1 MPKITQ
7 GLVLAVATLL
17 ILGVAIAASASQT
30 PHKAAVAGPTSD
42 CKPTPA
48 PCGETMDWATGV
60 GYAVALEQQQLEA
73 FLASIAPRVSS
84 GGGGGGGY
92 PRGCVGGE
100 SACIPTTPGTCVL
113 PAYICAR
120 ESSAINKWN
129 YGGSGASGK
138 YQAMKSTWGGYAGY
152 ENAADAPE
160 AIQDL
165 WAQELWNN
173 GRGCSHWSA
182 C

>member
-1 MPKITQ
+1 MPKSTQ
-7 GLVLAVATLL
+7 VMLSVVLLVCVAL
-17 ILGVAIAASASQT
+17 VASASSAET
-30 PHKAAVAGPTSD
+30 PRQESVKVPTSN
-42 CKPTPA
+42 CEPFPA
-48 PCGETMDWATGV
+48 QCGTEVDWSAGV
-60 GYAVALEQQQLEA
+60 GYAVALEAAELEA
-73 FLASIAPRVSS
+73 FLASTTPKVS
-84 GGGGGGGY
+84 GGGGSRY
-92 PRGCVGGE
+92 PSGCVGGE

-138 YQAMKSTWGGYAGY
+138 YQAMPSTWGGYAGFQY
-152 ENAADAPE
+152 AADAPE

-165 WAQELWNN
+165 WASELWNN
-173 GRGCSHWSA
+173 GAGCSHWAA

>member
-1 MPKITQ
+1 MPKSTQ
-7 GLVLAVATLL
+7 IMLSVILLVCVAL
-17 ILGVAIAASASQT
+17 VASASSAET
-30 PHKAAVAGPTSD
+30 PHRVSAKTVERNCEPF
-42 CKPTPA
+42 PA
-48 PCGETMDWATGV
+48 PCGETMDWSAGV
-60 GYAVALEQQQLEA
+60 GYAVVLEQQQLEA
-73 FLASIAPRVSS
+73 FLASIAPKASS
-84 GGGGGGGY
+84 GGGGRY

-100 SACIPTTPGTCVL
+100 SACIPTTAGTCVL

-138 YQAMKSTWGGYAGY
+138 YQAMPSTWGGYAGFQY
-152 ENAADAPE
+152 AADAPE

-165 WAQELWNN
+165 WASELWNN
-173 GRGCSHWSA
+173 GQGCSHWSA